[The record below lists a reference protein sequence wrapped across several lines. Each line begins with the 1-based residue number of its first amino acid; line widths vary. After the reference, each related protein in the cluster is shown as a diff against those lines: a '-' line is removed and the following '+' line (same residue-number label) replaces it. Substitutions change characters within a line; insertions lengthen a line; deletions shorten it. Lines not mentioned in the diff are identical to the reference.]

1 MKRIGRFFAVMAASV
16 TVAAGAF
23 VSPASAAPQPPAFL
37 GDVSEWGMVEI
48 KVDDT
53 SSQITPLTTKDVGGG
68 TWTYG
73 TKLVSNGKL
82 CYSYYFHGSENHKST
97 ARIGNGQNTA
107 TNSAGYTSYAERVAG
122 AAWTCYAY
130 WGKL

>member
-1 MKRIGRFFAVMAASV
+1 M

-23 VSPASAAPQPPAFL
+23 ASPASAAPQPPAFL

-48 KVDDT
+48 KIDDT
-53 SSQITPLTTKDVGGG
+53 SSQVTPFTTKDVGGG
-68 TWTYG
+68 SWTYG
-73 TKLVSNGKL
+73 TKLTSSGKL

-97 ARIGNGQNTA
+97 ARIGDGQTTA
-107 TNSAGYTSYAERVAG
+107 TNSAGYTSRAERTAG